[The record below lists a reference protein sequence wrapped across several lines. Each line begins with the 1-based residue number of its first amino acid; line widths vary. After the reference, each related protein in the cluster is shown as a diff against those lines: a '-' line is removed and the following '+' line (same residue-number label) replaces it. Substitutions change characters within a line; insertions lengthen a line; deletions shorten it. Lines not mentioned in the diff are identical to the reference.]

1 VCFVGIALGFA
12 VKDGLR
18 GGRTGVMRGAGGDLG
33 DCGGVGK
40 W

>member
-1 VCFVGIALGFA
+1 VCFVGIALGVA
-12 VKDGLR
+12 VKDCLR
-18 GGRTGVMRGAGGDLG
+18 GGRIGAMRGGDLG